1 MRAFIQQTKTFAALL
16 SLASVSA
23 HALTVPVSQDATTTS
38 INTITLGTG
47 KGTTLSVNAKQSALV
62 RFNVGDLT
70 VVPASITPSNI
81 KSATLRLYVS
91 SIKPGDLTVHAITSD
106 WTEKPST
113 LPAAIPTI
121 SPTVLATIPS
131 VSVLGKHFIT
141 VDVTA
146 QVKAWLTTPAT
157 DFGLAIQTATATAKV
172 FLGSKEGP
180 GLGESATLDIEA
192 NLAENASGNVS
203 VSGNL
208 SVSNNFL
215 VEARPN
221 NTGAFNNFIGNL
233 AGAANTSGS
242 FNTFVGTNSGKVNT
256 TGDSNAFFGT
266 NAGSTNTTGTL
277 NVFIGQGAGAFNN
290 SGSNNTFVGQAAG
303 FNSFSAT
310 DNSFFGWKAGF
321 STSTG
326 NNNAFFGS
334 QAGLLNTAANNSY
347 FGSGAGAT
355 NVTGTQQCFFGINAG
370 NLTTG
375 NFNSFFGAGAGQN
388 TVSGTSNTFLGNVSG
403 LSNTN
408 GSHNTFLGGNT
419 GGSMTAE
426 SNNLLVGSSAD
437 GAAGITNSTAIGP
450 NAKVTAS
457 NSLVLGSISGINGA
471 ASSTNVGIGV
481 TAPASTLSVNGSVSV
496 AIRSTNAA
504 ISILGAS
511 DCVFVFTGSV
521 PSSGA
526 NLPNAVGIPGRVYY
540 IKNRGSVA
548 FLLFTILNQTI
559 DGTNN
564 SNSALNIP
572 TGTVVQLVSDGANW
586 IRLN

>member
-1 MRAFIQQTKTFAALL
+1 MRAFIQQTKTIVALL

-38 INTITLGTG
+38 INTITVGSG

-91 SIKPGDLTVHAITSD
+91 SIKPGDLTVHTITSD
-106 WTEKPST
+106 WAEKPLT

-121 SPTVLATIPS
+121 SSTVLATIPS
-131 VSVLGKHFIT
+131 ASVLGKHFIT
-141 VDVTA
+141 VDVTT

-192 NLAENASGNVS
+192 NLAENASGSVT

-221 NTGAFNNFIGNL
+221 NTGSLNNFIGNL

-242 FNTFVGTNSGKVNT
+242 FNTFVGTNSGKANT
-256 TGDSNAFFGT
+256 TGNSNSFYGL
-266 NAGSTNTTGTL
+266 NAGSSNTTGTL
-277 NVFIGQGAGAFNN
+277 NVFIGQGAGGFNT

-303 FNSFSAT
+303 FDSFSAS

-334 QAGLLNTAANNSY
+334 EAGLTNTASNNAF

-355 NVTGTQQCFFGINAG
+355 NVTGTQQCFFGINSG
-370 NLTTG
+370 NKTTG
-375 NFNSFFGAGAGQN
+375 SFNSFFGAGAGQN
-388 TVSGTSNTFLGNVSG
+388 TGAGTGNTFLGNISG
-403 LSNTN
+403 NLNTTGTN
-408 GSHNTFLGGNT
+408 NTFLGGNT
-419 GGSMTAE
+419 GTSMTTE
-426 SNNLLVGSSAD
+426 SHNLLVGDSAD

-457 NSLVLGSISGINGA
+457 NSLVLGSVSGINGA

-481 TAPASTLSVNGSVSV
+481 TAPASTLSVNGSVAV
-496 AIRSTNAA
+496 AIRSTSAA
-504 ISILGAS
+504 ISFLGAS
-511 DCVFVFTGSV
+511 DCVFVFTGSTV
-521 PSSGA
+521 ASGA
-526 NLPNAVGIPGRVYY
+526 NLPTAVGIPGRVYY

-548 FLLFTILNQTI
+548 FSLFTILNQTI

-564 SNSALNIP
+564 TSSALNIA
-572 TGTVVQLVSDGANW
+572 TGSMVQLVSDGANW